1 MRKTRLLLALAFAA
15 LLLSACGNKK
25 QDDAQN
31 KDEFLNTAAIGTA
44 EELKI
49 DGRRESQSARK
60 HGSAGIEIPGKMK
73 DTPEQIL
80 HRMAYTVSYNSTTKT
95 PNWVAW
101 HLTRDH
107 ASGSSQRNQEMFQ
120 EDHQVKNG
128 PTNSDYYNSGF
139 DRGHMCPAGDNKW
152 DRKALL
158 ETFYFTNMCP
168 QVHSLNAGGWNDL
181 EIACRKWARK
191 YGDVYIVCGPVPQR
205 TPIRTIGRN
214 KVWVPR
220 EFFKV
225 VLCLRGEGSPKAIGF
240 IYPNASASRKMFSY
254 AMSVDEVERITGID
268 FFPQLDD
275 NVEDRIEADRGYF

>member
-1 MRKTRLLLALAFAA
+1 MKQIRLEPAD
-15 LLLSACGNKK
+15 G
-25 QDDAQN
+25 
-31 KDEFLNTAAIGTA
+31 FLNTTTDESSDDFAKKNQQQSKTTA
-44 EELKI
+44 M
-49 DGRRESQSARK
+49 
-60 HGSAGIEIPGKMK
+60 EIPSKMK

-80 HRMAYTVSYNSTTKT
+80 HRTGYTVSYNSTTKI

-128 PTNSDYYNSGF
+128 PTNSDYFNSGF

-152 DRKALL
+152 NRKAME

-191 YGDVYIVCGPVPQR
+191 YGDVYIVCGPVPQK

-240 IYPNASASRKMFSY
+240 IYPNASASHKMFSY
-254 AMSVDEVERITGID
+254 AMSVDEVERRTGID

-275 NVEDRIEADRGYF
+275 RTEDRIEADRGYF